1 MILFLG
7 ELNVLGEE
15 EMLLGSCVCVC
26 AQISF
31 HLFTLMRSEVK
42 SVTL

>member
-15 EMLLGSCVCVC
+15 EMLLGLVCVSVLRL
-26 AQISF
+26 AFIS
-31 HLFTLMRSEVK
+31 LL
-42 SVTL
+42 